1 MKVAKALA
9 AFEQRDYVNERDL
22 TDAVRFPAVVRK
34 LRIWPCLLQTIALC
48 MQTTGLSA

>member
-22 TDAVRFPAVVRK
+22 TDAVRFWEVVRK
-34 LRIWPCLLQTIALC
+34 LRIWPCLKKIIALC
-48 MQTTGLSA
+48 MPEC

>member
-22 TDAVRFPAVVRK
+22 TDAVGFWEVVRK
-34 LRIWPCLLQTIALC
+34 LRIWPCLKKSIALC
-48 MQTTGLSA
+48 MPEC

>member
-22 TDAVRFPAVVRK
+22 TDAVRALSRVARAFTPAW
-34 LRIWPCLLQTIALC
+34 I
-48 MQTTGLSA
+48 